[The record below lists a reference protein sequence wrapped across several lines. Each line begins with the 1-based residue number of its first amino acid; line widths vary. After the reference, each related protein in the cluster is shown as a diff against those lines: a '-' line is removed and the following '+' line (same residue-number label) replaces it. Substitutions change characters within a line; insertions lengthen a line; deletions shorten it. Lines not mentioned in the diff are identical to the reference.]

1 MSYTIVSDLCE
12 GVADCIP
19 ICPQECIHWAESKT
33 NTKGTRYV
41 YIDDG
46 RCTNC
51 DACRFVCPIAG
62 AVLDQWLP
70 ALQRVRCVT

>member
-12 GVADCIP
+12 GHADCIP
-19 ICPQECIHWAESKT
+19 VCPQECIHWAESKT
-33 NTKGTRYV
+33 NTKGTCYV
-41 YIDDG
+41 YIDDS

-62 AVLDQWLP
+62 AVLDKWLP
-70 ALQRVRCVT
+70 ALQRR